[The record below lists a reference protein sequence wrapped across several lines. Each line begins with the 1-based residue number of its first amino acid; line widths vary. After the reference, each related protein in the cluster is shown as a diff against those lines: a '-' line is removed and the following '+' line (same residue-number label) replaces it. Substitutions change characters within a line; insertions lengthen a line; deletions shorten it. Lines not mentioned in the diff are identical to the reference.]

1 MMLWKCYTQYA
12 SKFGKLSSGHRA
24 GKGQFSFQSQR
35 KEMPKN
41 VQATTKLHSSL
52 TLAKQCSKFSKP
64 GFNST
69 WTVKLPDIQA
79 GFRKAE
85 EPENKLPT
93 SVRSSKKQESSRK
106 TSNFALLN
114 TPKPLIVW
122 ITTNCGKLLEV
133 GTSPPYLPPKK
144 SVCRLRSSS

>member
-1 MMLWKCYTQYA
+1 MN
-12 SKFGKLSSGHRA
+12 F
-24 GKGQFSFQSQR
+24 
-35 KEMPKN
+35 E
-41 VQATTKLHSSL
+41 
-52 TLAKQCSKFSKP
+52 
-64 GFNST
+64 
-69 WTVKLPDIQA
+69 LPDIQA

-133 GTSPPYLPPKK
+133 GTSPPYLPPVK
-144 SVCRLRSSS
+144 SVYRTRRNS